1 MSDAC
6 YIMHASFSKQSY
18 RKYAQT
24 VSNLF
29 IMHLNGAKSEVASLL
44 ETRCAVCRHQSHV
57 TTQLIKFSCVLT
69 KGRATLCFF
78 LSYECVF
85 ICLLNFTDFLMLATG
100 IC

>member
-78 LSYECVF
+78 FPTNASSFVF
-85 ICLLNFTDFLMLATG
+85 LTSQTFL
-100 IC
+100 C